1 MIRLSHVSKQYAGGH
16 QALSDIEL
24 TLAAG
29 RLTLLTGHAGA
40 GKTTLLKLLALLER
54 PSHGRIT
61 VAGMDLAHI
70 DRHGLPLYRRKLGMV
85 LHDHRLLQDRPVFD
99 NVALPLMLCGH
110 EPRIIKRR
118 VHSTLDKLGLRH
130 KARQLPPAL
139 AAGEQQCVHIAR
151 AVINHPRLL
160 LLDEPLRDLEPALA
174 QDILRIFEWLQHSG
188 ATLLIATHD
197 PVLIGTRR
205 HPVYTLND
213 GRLSHPEAT
222 DP

>member
-1 MIRLSHVSKQYAGGH
+1 MIRFSHVSKHYADGH

-29 RLTLLTGHAGA
+29 SFTLLTGHAGA

-61 VAGMDLAHI
+61 VADMDLARI

-85 LHDHRLLQDRPVFD
+85 LHDHRLRQDRSVFD

-110 EPRIIKRR
+110 GPRAVAQR
-118 VHSTLDKLGLRH
+118 VHGTLDKFGLRH
-130 KARQLPPAL
+130 KAHRLPPTL
-139 AAGEQQCVHIAR
+139 AAGERQCVHIAR
-151 AVINHPRLL
+151 AVINRPRLL
-160 LLDEPLRDLEPALA
+160 LLDEPLRDLEPAPA
-174 QDILRIFEWLQHSG
+174 QDILRIFEWLQHTG
-188 ATLLIATHD
+188 ATLLMATHD
-197 PVLIGTRR
+197 PALIRARR
-205 HPVYTLND
+205 HPVYTLSG
-213 GRLSHPEAT
+213 GRLIHPQAT